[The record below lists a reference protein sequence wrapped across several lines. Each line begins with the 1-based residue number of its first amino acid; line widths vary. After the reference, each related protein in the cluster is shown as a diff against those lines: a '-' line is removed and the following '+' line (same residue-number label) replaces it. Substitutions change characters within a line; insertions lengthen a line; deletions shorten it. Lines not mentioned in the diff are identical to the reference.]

1 MDLLATTTRTR
12 RAPGREADSMA
23 VASFVMGL
31 LGLLV
36 FNLVLGPCALVL
48 GAMAIARGTG
58 RRARA
63 ILGLVLGVADLVVL
77 AVLVTAD
84 HTVSWQFA
92 G

>member
-1 MDLLATTTRTR
+1 MELLATTTRTR
-12 RAPGREADSMA
+12 TAPGREADSMA
-23 VASFVMGL
+23 VASFIMGL
-31 LGLLV
+31 IGLLV

-48 GAMAIARGTG
+48 GGMAIARGTG
-58 RRARA
+58 RRTRA